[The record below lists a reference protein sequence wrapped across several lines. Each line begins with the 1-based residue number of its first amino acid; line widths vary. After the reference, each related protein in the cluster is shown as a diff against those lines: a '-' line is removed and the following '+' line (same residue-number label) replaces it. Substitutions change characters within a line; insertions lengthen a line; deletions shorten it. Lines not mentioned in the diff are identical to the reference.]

1 MKSLFLA
8 LTFCLA
14 VQLSAQKPAF
24 ADIPVKT
31 AEDCKKA
38 EPKVTEATMY
48 ILSQPIDS
56 KEAALKQANAFVVM
70 WMTNTA
76 DYSFEISEP
85 MIKLTNNEPQLLAV
99 LMAAL
104 AQKALENPELVKKDK
119 TKYQAGAFDLLA
131 SYIGKKGNHV
141 KLNKDLKNLLAAQKN
156 GKLEDLAAGK

>member
-1 MKSLFLA
+1 MKLLFFA
-8 LTFCLA
+8 LTCLLT

-24 ADIPVKT
+24 ADIPVTT

-38 EPKVTEATMY
+38 EPKVTEAANY

-56 KEAALKQANAFVVM
+56 KEAALKQTNAFMIM

-85 MIKLTNNEPQLLAV
+85 MVKVTTNEPQLLAV

-104 AQKALENPELVKKDK
+104 AKKALENPELVKKDK
-119 TKYQAGAFDLLA
+119 TKYQAGALDLLA
-131 SYIGKKGNHV
+131 AYIGKKANHV
-141 KLNKDLKNLLAAQKN
+141 KQNKDMKALLAAQKD
-156 GKLEDLAAGK
+156 GKLEAFAAGK